1 MGENTVF
8 SYCSSSQVNK
18 IFILLTYES
27 SRSTSLRSAS
37 PASYHTGGAVASP
50 AAGFCR
56 LGLQGRLHAPVGH
69 RMKRPHQKDS
79 SFLMRSFR
87 IDISHL
93 GTLMTMISWPA
104 FQPNKKKKV

>member
-56 LGLQGRLHAPVGH
+56 LGLQGRLQEPVGH
-69 RMKRPHQKDS
+69 
-79 SFLMRSFR
+79 R